1 MTALLANRLDAARR
15 RRFVGRTGELTLFQS
30 ALKTAELPFSIL
42 YVFGPGGVGKTTL
55 LREFAHIATQNQI
68 SAIYL
73 DGRNLDPSPDF
84 FLNTLQIALDLSNT
98 DNLFKRLANNT
109 HPYVILIDTYET
121 LSPLDGWLRD
131 VFLPQLPSNVL
142 MVLAGRHPPSL
153 DWRTDPG
160 WETMMHI
167 LPLRNLSPE
176 ESQIL
181 LHSRQVP
188 TDQYKTVLDFTHG
201 HPLALSLVA
210 DVLAQRPGTR
220 FQPEEAPHV
229 IKTLLEQFVQKVPGP
244 AHRAALEA
252 CALVS
257 ITTESLLAAMLNS
270 PDAHELFEWLRRL
283 SFIESERHG
292 VFPHDLA
299 REALTADLR
308 WRNPDW
314 YAELHK
320 RARAYYM
327 GRLEQSDARE
337 QRRILFDYIYL
348 HRDNPVVRPYF
359 EWQEHGTVLTDTLR
373 PTDISILLDIVQ
385 QHEGIESR
393 QIAAYW
399 FEHQPQ
405 GVTVFRDSIGQ
416 VEGCLIIIGLHH
428 IVPEDRK
435 TDPAI
440 QKSWD
445 YLQHHAP
452 LRPGEIGS
460 YFRLWLSRDNYQ
472 SVSPVQSRIF
482 LNIVQHYLTT
492 PGLAHTFIACAN
504 PDFWS
509 AIFAYADLHRFS
521 ELDFSVGD
529 RSYGVYGH
537 DWRTVPPAAWLA
549 LLAEREI
556 ATGSPAAP
564 PRLTEQL
571 IVLSESDFK
580 TAVRDALRDYTNPAA
595 LTTNPLLQSRL
606 IMQPLN
612 TDKNPSGRITS
623 LQKLLQETA
632 VSLQNSPKQ
641 LKLYQALQYTY
652 FQPAPTQEKAAE
664 LLDLPFSTYRRH
676 LRSGIDY
683 LTDRLWQLELGS
695 IE

>member
-1 MTALLANRLDAARR
+1 MASLLVNRLDAARR
-15 RRFVGRTGELTLFQS
+15 RRFVGRAGELALFQS

-42 YVFGPGGVGKTTL
+42 YIFGPGGVGKTTL
-55 LREFAHIATQNQI
+55 LREFVHIATQNQLP
-68 SAIYL
+68 AAYL

-84 FLNTLQIALDLSNT
+84 FLTALKTALDFPT
-98 DNLFKRLANNT
+98 DTHLFQQLANT
-109 HPYVILIDTYET
+109 AYPYVILIDTYET

-131 VFLPQLPSNVL
+131 IFLPQLPGNVL

-153 DWRTDPG
+153 EWRTDPG

-167 LPLRNLSPE
+167 LPLRNLNPE
-176 ESQIL
+176 ESQVL
-181 LHSRQVP
+181 LQSRQVP
-188 TDQYKTVLDFTHG
+188 ADQYKTVLDFTHG

-210 DVLAQRPGTR
+210 DVLAQRPGAK

-252 CALVS
+252 CALVQ
-257 ITTESLLAAMLNS
+257 ITTESLLAAMLNT

-292 VFPHDLA
+292 IFPHDLA

-327 GRLEQSDARE
+327 SRLEQSDVRE
-337 QRRILFDYIYL
+337 QRRVLFDYIYL
-348 HRDNPVVRPYF
+348 HRDNPMVRPFF
-359 EWQEHGTVLTDTLR
+359 EWQEHGTVFTDTLQ
-373 PTDISILLDIVQ
+373 PADIPALLTIVQ
-385 QHEGIESR
+385 QHEGEESR
-393 QIAAYW
+393 QLAAYW
-399 FEHQPQ
+399 FERQPQ
-405 GVTVFRDSIGQ
+405 GVAVFRDSTGQ
-416 VEGCLIIIGLHH
+416 AEGFLAVIGLHH
-428 IVPEDRK
+428 LTEEDRQ
-435 TDPAI
+435 TDMAMD
-440 QKSWD
+440 KCCE
-445 YLQHHAP
+445 YLQNHAP

-460 YFRLWLSRDNYQ
+460 YFRLWMSRDGYQ
-472 SVSPVQSRIF
+472 AVSPVQSRIF

-504 PDFWS
+504 ADFWS
-509 AIFAYADLHRFS
+509 GIFAYADLRRLPQ
-521 ELDFSVGD
+521 LDFAVGEHG
-529 RSYGVYGH
+529 YGVYGH

-556 ATGSPAAP
+556 ATGASVTP
-564 PRLTEQL
+564 PNLTEQL

-580 TAVRDALRDYTNPAA
+580 TAVRDALRDYTNPTV
-595 LTTNPLLQSRL
+595 LTSNPLLQSRL
-606 IMQPLN
+606 IIHSLN
-612 TDKNPSGRITS
+612 SEKAPASRITA

-641 LKLYQALQYTY
+641 LKLYQALYHTY
-652 FQPAPTQEKAAE
+652 LQPAPTQEKAAE

-683 LTDRLWQLELGS
+683 LIDRLWELELGS